1 MKTQD
6 TLTALADNER
16 AAREL
21 TQEQRAEK
29 EPRQREDIVTA
40 GWITDW
46 LMTHTKEVARAIAR
60 MTIEHIIS

>member
-21 TQEQRAEK
+21 TQQCAEK
-29 EPRQREDIVTA
+29 EPRQREDIV
-40 GWITDW
+40 
-46 LMTHTKEVARAIAR
+46 M
-60 MTIEHIIS
+60 SS